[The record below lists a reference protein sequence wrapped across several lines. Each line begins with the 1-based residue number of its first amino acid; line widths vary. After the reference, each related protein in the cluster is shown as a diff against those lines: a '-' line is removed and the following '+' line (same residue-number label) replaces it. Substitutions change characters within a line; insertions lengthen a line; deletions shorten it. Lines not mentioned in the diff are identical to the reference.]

1 MKSHY
6 YNNLNKILQS
16 YFLCNK
22 ARLNYLTLII
32 ISLIDVATVRLN
44 KISLKIKSGVKH
56 QSNYRNLQR
65 FFQKFSLDY
74 ESYAKFVISTLPK
87 KEKYYLVIDRTN
99 WKFGNTAINILMLG
113 IIYKN
118 NSIPLF
124 WELLDK
130 GGSSS
135 TKERKEILNKAVTLL
150 GKERIQALL
159 GDREFI
165 GVKWFKYLIDEG
177 IEFHI
182 RVPKQIK
189 VGSVLKKERKTINH
203 LFRYLKPMVKLDCL
217 KQIEILGYRLYVSGM
232 KSNGNECC
240 VVVSSKSNFDSLSK
254 YQKRWTIESM
264 FGAFKTKGFNFED
277 THFINLE
284 RIKKLIAIVS
294 IAYFWSILVGLWLEN
309 VNPITLKNH
318 GRKSI
323 STFRKGF
330 DYLTYI
336 IKNILDN
343 FDEFN
348 VLTNILSC
356 T

>member
-1 MKSHY
+1 MKQNT

-16 YFLCNK
+16 NFQCNK

-32 ISLIDVATVRLN
+32 ISLIDAATVKLN
-44 KISLKIKSGVKH
+44 RISLKIKSGVKH

-65 FFQKFSLDY
+65 FFQKFKLDY
-74 ESYAKFVISTLPK
+74 ESYAKFIISTLPRN
-87 KEKYYLVIDRTN
+87 EKYYLVIDRTN
-99 WKFGNTAINILMLG
+99 WKFGNTKINILMLG

-118 NSIPLF
+118 NAIPLY

-135 TKERKEILNKAVTLL
+135 TKERKEILGKAISLL
-150 GKERIQALL
+150 GKDRIQALL

-165 GVKWFKYLIDEG
+165 GVRWFKYLIDQE

-189 VGSVLKKERKTINH
+189 VGSVLKKERRTINT
-203 LFRYLKPMVKLDCL
+203 LFRYLKPMVKIDRV
-217 KQIEILGYRLYVSGM
+217 KQIEILGYRLYLSGM
-232 KSNGNECC
+232 KSTNNDYC

-254 YQKRWTIESM
+254 YQKRWTIECM

-277 THFINLE
+277 THFNKLE
-284 RIKKLIAIVS
+284 RIKKLIVIIS
-294 IAYFWSILVGLWLEN
+294 IAYYWSILVGLWLEN
-309 VNPITLKNH
+309 ATPIKLKKH
-318 GRKSI
+318 GRKAI
-323 STFRKGF
+323 STFRYGL

-343 FDEFN
+343 LDEFK
-348 VLTNILSC
+348 VLTKLLSC